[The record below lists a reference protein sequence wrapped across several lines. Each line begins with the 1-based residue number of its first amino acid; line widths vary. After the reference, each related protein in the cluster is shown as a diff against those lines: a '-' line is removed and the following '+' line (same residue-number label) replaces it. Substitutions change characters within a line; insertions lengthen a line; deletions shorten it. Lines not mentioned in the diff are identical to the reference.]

1 MPANLAGY
9 LIFSLFIFRSLL
21 SRVGRKRIRPTK
33 RPDRGGF
40 KTMGRVKFLQAGA
53 FNMKGGGIAP
63 SPLHPFLALMQEK
76 DAKRKSRHQGC
87 RPNFPAPEG
96 VIRDAGQFDR
106 VPDPFVVRSSFFVPY
121 GYSSG
126 RWMSGLPLSPPPSF
140 GFLGCSLPPVPLP
153 PPGWAPPPPVPP
165 PSPSGFFGAS
175 GFF

>member
-1 MPANLAGY
+1 MGRCFYPCGIYMGRILLRPYPAGRRY
-9 LIFSLFIFRSLL
+9 FYRDCHQIFS
-21 SRVGRKRIRPTK
+21 
-33 RPDRGGF
+33 
-40 KTMGRVKFLQAGA
+40 
-53 FNMKGGGIAP
+53 GI
-63 SPLHPFLALMQEK
+63 HPFLVLIQEK

-96 VIRDAGQFDR
+96 AITETGEFGQVPERAVRDAGQFDR

-140 GFLGCSLPPVPLP
+140 GFLGCSPPPVPLP
-153 PPGWAPPPPVPP
+153 PPGLVPPPPVPP